1 MISNVDEAVI
11 TDRRYKLCEE
21 FPALLSPKAEMN
33 FPQGWYGLV
42 RTMLSRMQND
52 VTHNGAKPIA
62 IVEIREKFGRMRI
75 YSQTFP
81 DSRFGGMIAMAEA
94 ASGMICQNTGEA
106 GAFRNI
112 NGWCVTLSDAEY
124 EKVLKESR

>member
-1 MISNVDEAVI
+1 MTSE
-11 TDRRYKLCEE
+11 RRSSSPATEE
-21 FPALLSPKAEMN
+21 FPDLLYSNAVMD
-33 FPQGWYGLV
+33 FPEGWYGLV
-42 RTMLSRMQND
+42 RTMLTRMQND
-52 VTHNGAKPIA
+52 VTHNGDKAER

-75 YSQTFP
+75 YSQTSH

-106 GAFRNI
+106 GVFRNI
-112 NGWCVTLSDAEY
+112 NGWCVTLCDAEY